1 MARLV
6 AALLIGAGG
15 SIAAA
20 CRKPAPQA
28 PPPPEVAVL
37 QVTPRTIG
45 EVFEFVGN
53 VEASKSVEVRSQVG
67 GVILARPFREGQA
80 VGAGQ
85 VLYRID
91 PTAYDADWRAAQA
104 RQVEAEARQANMEQ
118 NLARMS
124 ALLRD
129 NAISKQEYDN
139 AVAQA
144 KQAQAG
150 VEAAR
155 GVLDRA
161 KKSLNDAT
169 VRAELSGRVG
179 RALLEV
185 GARVRGPED
194 VLTSIDVLDP
204 IYVTFRP
211 SGQQL
216 LSWRRD
222 PRAAKLIQPGSA
234 LKVQVILPDGQ
245 PAPTL
250 GTIGFVDPVLDP
262 ATGTQ
267 AFRAQL
273 ANPQRLLLPG
283 QFVRIRLLGLTRDS
297 AIVVPQRAVLQAMG
311 RQTVYL
317 VAAGDTVQPR
327 EVAASSWTGDQWLID
342 RGLAAGDRVIV
353 DGVQKVFPGM
363 KVRPVAAD
371 TSAKPGQGAAAGGA
385 ARPGGT
391 AKP

>member
-1 MARLV
+1 MAR
-6 AALLIGAGG
+6 IR
-15 SIAAA
+15 SPMIRIAAA
-20 CRKPAPQA
+20 TLVCWGGGFATACKKPAPQA

-37 QVTPRTIG
+37 QIVPRTIG

-53 VEASKSVEVRSQVG
+53 VEASRSVEVRSQVG
-67 GVILARPFREGQA
+67 GVIMARPFAEGQA
-80 VGAGQ
+80 VSAGQ

-104 RQVEAEARQANMEQ
+104 RLVEAEARQANMEQ

-161 KKSLNDAT
+161 RKSLNDAT

-179 RALLEV
+179 RALLEL

-194 VLTSIDVLDP
+194 VLTTIDVLDP

-216 LSWRRD
+216 SAWRRD
-222 PRAAKLIQPGSA
+222 PRTAKLIQPGGG
-234 LKVQVILPDGQ
+234 LKVQAVLPDGSTA
-245 PAPTL
+245 PAQ
-250 GTIGFVDPVLDP
+250 GRIAFVDPVLDP

-267 AFRAQL
+267 QFRAEL
-273 ANPQRLLLPG
+273 ANPARLLLPG
-283 QFVRIRLLGLTRDS
+283 QFVRVRLLGLTRDS
-297 AIVVPQRAVLQAMG
+297 ALVVPQRAVLQQMG
-311 RQTVYL
+311 RQSVFVVT
-317 VAAGDTVQPR
+317 AGDTVRVQD
-327 EVAASSWTGDQWLID
+327 VTATSWIGTDWVIE
-342 RGLAAGDRVIV
+342 RGLHPGDRVVV
-353 DGVQKVFPGM
+353 DGVQKVRPGS
-363 KVRPVAAD
+363 KVRVVPLAD
-371 TSAKPGQGAAAGGA
+371 SSGAAAAPAGGP
-385 ARPGGT
+385 RP
-391 AKP
+391 

>member
-1 MARLV
+1 MRRPRP
-6 AALLIGAGG
+6 AALLWL
-15 SIAAA
+15 AALG
-20 CRKPAPQA
+20 CSKAPQQGA

-37 QVTPRTIG
+37 QVVAHRIE

-53 VEASKSVEVRSQVG
+53 VEASKSVDVRAQVG
-67 GVILARPFREGQA
+67 GVIVARPFDEGQA
-80 VGAGQ
+80 VRTGQ

-91 PTAYDADWRAAQA
+91 PTAYEADWRATQA
-104 RQVEAEARQANMEQ
+104 GLVEAEARQANMEQ

-144 KQAQAG
+144 KQAQAA

-155 GVLDRA
+155 GVADRA
-161 KKSLNDAT
+161 KKNLNDTA

-179 RALLEV
+179 RALLEL

-216 LSWRRD
+216 LAWRRD
-222 PRAAKLIQPGSA
+222 PRSSKLIQPGGG
-234 LKVQVILPDGQ
+234 LKIQVTLPDGST
-245 PAPTL
+245 APRL
-250 GTIGFVDPVLDP
+250 GRIDFVDPVLDP

-267 AFRAQL
+267 QFRAEFP
-273 ANPQRLLLPG
+273 NPDKLLLPG
-283 QFVRIRLLGLTRDS
+283 QFVRVRLLGLTRDS
-297 AIVVPQRAVLQAMG
+297 AIVVPQRAVLQQMG
-311 RQTVYL
+311 RQSVFVL
-317 VAAGDTVQPR
+317 AAGDTVR
-327 EVAASSWTGDQWLID
+327 VHDVTATSWIGSDWVIEQ
-342 RGLAAGDRVIV
+342 GLQSGDRVVV
-353 DGVQKVFPGM
+353 DGVQKVRPGI
-363 KVRPVAAD
+363 KVRPVPLAD
-371 TSAKPGQGAAAGGA
+371 SARGTPP
-385 ARPGGT
+385 PGGS
-391 AKP
+391 KP

>member
-1 MARLV
+1 MG
-6 AALLIGAGG
+6 ALLALT
-15 SIAAA
+15 SSLPA
-20 CRKPAPQA
+20 CRKAAPPA

-37 QVTPRTIG
+37 QVAPRSI
-45 EVFEFVGN
+45 EQVFEFSGN
-53 VEASKSVEVRSQVG
+53 VEARKSVEVRAQVG
-67 GVILARPFREGQA
+67 GVIVARPFTEGQA
-80 VGAGQ
+80 VREGQ

-91 PTAYDADWRAAQA
+91 PTAYDADWRAARA
-104 RQVEAEARQANMEQ
+104 RLAEAEAHQANTEQ

-129 NAISKQEYDN
+129 NAISRQDYDN

-150 VEAAR
+150 VEAAH
-155 GVLDRA
+155 GVVDRA
-161 KKSLNDAT
+161 KKNLDDTA

-216 LSWRRD
+216 ASWRRD
-222 PRAAKLIQPGSA
+222 PKVAKLILPGGA

-250 GTIGFVDPVLDP
+250 GKLGFVDPVLDP

-267 AFRAQL
+267 AFRAEL
-273 ANPQRLLLPG
+273 ANPHHLLLPG
-283 QFVRIRLLGLTRDS
+283 QFARVRLLGITRDS

-317 VAAGDTVQPR
+317 VAAGDTVRPR
-327 EVAASSWTGDQWLID
+327 EVVASSWTGDQWLID
-342 RGLAAGDRVIV
+342 SGLAPGDRVVV
-353 DGVQKVFPGM
+353 DGLQKVFPGM
-363 KVRPVAAD
+363 KVRTVAAD
-371 TSAKPGQGAAAGGA
+371 TSAKP
-385 ARPGGT
+385 RPGG
-391 AKP
+391 APKP